1 MGPEFVNHLD
11 ASDRFLQ
18 PGLDR
23 AAGVRPVGGNRVE
36 LKVDGTEA
44 YPAMF
49 EVIEGARSRIQFE
62 NYIIRDDATGRRFAE
77 ALTARARAGVEVR
90 VLADW
95 FGSAG
100 TSRRYWRGLRDAGAE
115 VRLFNPPAL
124 LRIFRNV
131 ERDHRKLVVGDG
143 RMAVVGG
150 LCIGDEW
157 SGDPAAGIQPWRDS
171 AVTVEGPAAAVLERS
186 FGSVWVRAGGQ
197 PLPSAEADRVPAAG
211 EARIR
216 VLSGA
221 PGRGRTA
228 RVLELLA
235 TTCRERL
242 WITDAY
248 MHPPG
253 ALLQTILDAAR
264 EGVDIRFLVPGS
276 SDLPWIRNLTRIG
289 YRPLLKAGVRIF
301 EWDGPM
307 IHAKS
312 LVADGH
318 WCRIGSS
325 NLNASSLQNNYEIDL
340 LIEDRELGARV
351 DAQFRRDMAR
361 SREVL
366 RLPRSAP
373 PQLQAVMP
381 SKLAREAPE
390 AAAPAHV
397 KSPRERR
404 MRAYAVAQNLAGA
417 ARRSV
422 YGPLALLLLLLGSLF
437 LILPRITGA
446 IVAVIC
452 VWFAVAAG
460 LEALGRRPAP

>member
-1 MGPEFVNHLD
+1 MDHRD
-11 ASDRFLQ
+11 ASDALLQ

-23 AAGVRPVGGNRVE
+23 ASGVRAVGGNRVE

-49 EVIEGARSRIQFE
+49 EVIERARSRIQFE

-77 ALTARARAGVEVR
+77 ALASRARAGVKVR
-90 VLADW
+90 VMADW
-95 FGSAG
+95 LGSMG
-100 TSRRYWRGLRDAGAE
+100 TSRRYWRALREAGAE
-115 VRLFNPPAL
+115 VQLFNAPQL

-131 ERDHRKLVVGDG
+131 ERNHRKLVVGDG
-143 RMAVVGG
+143 RVAVVGG

-157 SGDPAAGIQPWRDS
+157 SGNPAAGIQPWRDS

-186 FGSVWVRAGGQ
+186 FGSVWTRGGGT
-197 PLPSAEADRVPAAG
+197 PLELPDAEAVPAAG
-211 EARIR
+211 QARIH

-228 RVLELLA
+228 RVLEFLA
-235 TTCRERL
+235 ATCRERL

-264 EGVDIRFLVPGS
+264 EGVDIRLLVPGS
-276 SDLPWIRNLTRIG
+276 SDLPWIRNVTRIG
-289 YRPLLKAGVRIF
+289 YRPLLKSGVRIF

-325 NLNASSLQNNYEIDL
+325 NLNASSLQNNFEIDL
-340 LIEDRELGARV
+340 LIEDHELGARV

-366 RLPRSAP
+366 RLARTAP
-373 PQLQAVMP
+373 PRLQKVMP
-381 SKLAREAPE
+381 SRLAREAPE
-390 AAAPAHV
+390 SAVPVHY

-422 YGPLALLLLLLGSLF
+422 YGPLALLLIVLGLLF
-437 LILPRITGA
+437 LSLPRLTGA
-446 IVAVIC
+446 VVAALC
-452 VWFAVAAG
+452 AWFAVAAG
-460 LEALGRRPAP
+460 LEALGRRPSP

>member
-1 MGPEFVNHLD
+1 VSEYD
-11 ASDRFLQ
+11 ATDPLLQ

-23 AAGVRPVGGNRVE
+23 AAGVRAVGGNRVE
-36 LKVDGTEA
+36 LKVDGAEA
-44 YPAMF
+44 YPAML
-49 EVIEGARSRIQFE
+49 EVIERATSRIQFE

-77 ALTARARAGVEVR
+77 ALAARARAGVEVR

-95 FGSAG
+95 LGSAG
-100 TSRRYWRGLRDAGAE
+100 TGRRYWRELREAGAE
-115 VRLFNPPAL
+115 VRLCNPPQL
-124 LRIFRNV
+124 LRVFRNV

-143 RMAVVGG
+143 RVAVVGG

-186 FGSVWVRAGGQ
+186 FGQVWARAGGT
-197 PLPSAEADRVPAAG
+197 PLELPDAESVPSAG

-228 RVLELLA
+228 RVLEFLA
-235 TTCRERL
+235 ATCRERL

-248 MHPPG
+248 MHPPP

-264 EGVDIRFLVPGS
+264 EGVDIRLLVPGS

-289 YRPLLKAGVRIF
+289 YRPLLKSGVRIF

-325 NLNASSLQNNYEIDL
+325 NLNASSLQKNYEIDL

-366 RLPRSAP
+366 RLARGGPS
-373 PQLQAVMP
+373 QLQRVMP
-381 SKLAREAPE
+381 SRLSLEAPE
-390 AAAPAHV
+390 AALPEHH

-404 MRAYAVAQNLAGA
+404 LRAYAMAQNLAGA

-422 YGPLALLLLLLGSLF
+422 YGPLALLLLVVGLLF
-437 LILPRITGA
+437 LSLPRLTGA

>member
-1 MGPEFVNHLD
+1 MSHLD
-11 ASDRFLQ
+11 ASDRYLQ

-23 AAGVRPVGGNRVE
+23 AAGVRPVGGNRVA
-36 LKVDGTEA
+36 LKVDGAEA

-49 EVIEGARSRIQFE
+49 EVIESARSRIQFE

-77 ALTARARAGVEVR
+77 ALTARARAGVEVH

-95 FGSAG
+95 LGSAG
-100 TSRRYWRGLRDAGAE
+100 TSRRYWRALRDAGAE
-115 VRLFNPPAL
+115 VRLFNPPEL

-157 SGDPAAGIQPWRDS
+157 TGDPAAGIQPWRDS

-186 FGSVWVRAGGQ
+186 FGSVWVHAGGR
-197 PLPSAEADRVPAAG
+197 PLPVPDADIVPAAG

-228 RVLELLA
+228 RVLEFLA

-276 SDLPWIRNLTRIG
+276 SDLPWIRNLSRIG

-325 NLNASSLQNNYEIDL
+325 NLNASSLQSNYEIDL

-351 DAQFRRDMAR
+351 DAQFRRDLAR

-366 RLPRSAP
+366 RLARSGPPR
-373 PQLQAVMP
+373 LQGVMP
-381 SKLAREAPE
+381 SKLAIEAPE
-390 AAAPAHV
+390 AAPPAHRR
-397 KSPRERR
+397 SPREMRY
-404 MRAYAVAQNLAGA
+404 RAYALAQNLAGA
-417 ARRSV
+417 ARRSI
-422 YGPLALLLLLLGSLF
+422 YGPLALLLLLMSSLF
-437 LILPRITGA
+437 WLLPRLTGA
-446 IVAVIC
+446 IVALIC
-452 VWFAVAAG
+452 VWFALAAA
-460 LEALGRRPAP
+460 LEAVGRRRPGP